1 MSLDIQKHQHSQ
13 RATLIRR
20 IAMQNDK
27 RWPCNVPSTV
37 IFKGVVK
44 SGAWEHLFIPL
55 SKKDWNCWQ
64 KYKWHHKTEID
75 TEFKVKGGRIS
86 PRVELLHRYVN
97 QKVRSCRTAN
107 GGSTF
112 GSELASS
119 QNKKEIR
126 QLRKQVLVRVQA
138 SLGLRRSS
146 VYPAL
151 RPEGASSYGF
161 PGDHPQNATPDPMTA
176 WGPSTL
182 SLVQNSTRAN
192 SYVRG

>member
-1 MSLDIQKHQHSQ
+1 MRTFIYTSFQKRLGLLAKIQVTPQD
-13 RATLIRR
+13 RNRY
-20 IAMQNDK
+20 
-27 RWPCNVPSTV
+27 
-37 IFKGVVK
+37 GVQGEGK
-44 SGAWEHLFIPL
+44 
-55 SKKDWNCWQ
+55 
-64 KYKWHHKTEID
+64 
-75 TEFKVKGGRIS
+75 IS

-126 QLRKQVLVRVQA
+126 ELQKQVLDRVQA
-138 SLGLRRSS
+138 SLGLRRRSS

-161 PGDHPQNATPDPMTA
+161 LGITPKIQWPLGAQVPCHWCRILQRQIAMYVVNTWHSQPTLLHPGMK
-176 WGPSTL
+176 
-182 SLVQNSTRAN
+182 STRPGTVFVKLG
-192 SYVRG
+192 SGEVL